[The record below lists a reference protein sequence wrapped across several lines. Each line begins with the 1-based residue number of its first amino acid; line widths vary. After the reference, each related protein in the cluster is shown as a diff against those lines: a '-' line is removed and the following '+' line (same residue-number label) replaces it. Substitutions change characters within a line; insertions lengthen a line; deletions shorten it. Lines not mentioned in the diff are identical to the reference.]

1 MVVLQFGN
9 PYHVFETKVIMDEK
23 KIFPPGCFADF
34 CVVANN
40 QIPLWSWSKNR
51 KYECAE

>member
-1 MVVLQFGN
+1 MMVVLQYGKT
-9 PYHVFETKVIMDEK
+9 YHVFESEVIVDEK

-40 QIPLWSWSKNR
+40 QIPLRS
-51 KYECAE
+51 